1 MDHHSSEFLLFRA
14 RKLPLLAPVAA
25 MTVALSFASCG
36 GGSGGGGGE
45 PPGTQDPSGGGGTP
59 VQPVTAAG
67 ITVMANENFAGG
79 NFVDV
84 EKYNQAIDNYNNA
97 GTSLSGGN
105 P

>member
-1 MDHHSSEFLLFRA
+1 MDHPSSDHLLLRT

-25 MTVALSFASCG
+25 LTLTLSLAGFG
-36 GGSGGGGGE
+36 GGSGGSE
-45 PPGTQDPSGGGGTP
+45 PPATQNPIGGGGNP
-59 VQPVTAAG
+59 VLPVTAAG
-67 ITVMANENFAGG
+67 LTVTANENFADS

-97 GTSLSGGN
+97 GTSLTGGN

>member
-1 MDHHSSEFLLFRA
+1 MDHHSSEYLLVRT

-25 MTVALSFASCG
+25 LTLTLSLAGC
-36 GGSGGGGGE
+36 GGGGGSE
-45 PPGTQDPSGGGGTP
+45 PPATQNPNGGGGTP
-59 VQPVTAAG
+59 VLPVTAAG
-67 ITVMANENFAGG
+67 LTVTANENFADS

-97 GTSLSGGN
+97 GTSLAGGN